1 MINDTHIVID
11 LETLG
16 NNPAGTI
23 ATIGMVAV
31 NGGRIT
37 QEQYLLVD
45 TRDAQ
50 RHGMQSDAG
59 TALWWMQQ
67 GATAQ
72 AELRSERAT
81 DRLGL
86 SHALMLV
93 ADFVKAHKGDGPFYV
108 WANSPSFDCVIL
120 RSAFELCRAN
130 TPWPYYVERDLR
142 TLLALYPAVKDL
154 PFEGIKH
161 HALHDARHEAM
172 LLIDALKLH
181 HQGKGCGEAGV

>member
-1 MINDTHIVID
+1 MINATHIVID

-16 NNPAGTI
+16 TNPAATI
-23 ATIGMVAV
+23 ASIGMVAV
-31 NGGRIT
+31 SALRIT

-50 RHGMQSDAG
+50 RHGMQSDAS

-93 ADFVKAHKGDGPFYV
+93 ADFVKAHKGDGLFYV
-108 WANSPSFDCVIL
+108 WGNSPSFDCVIL
-120 RSAFELCRAN
+120 RSAFELCHAN
-130 TPWPYYVERDLR
+130 TPWPYYAERDLR
-142 TLLALYPAVKDL
+142 TLLALYPAAKEL

-161 HALHDARHEAM
+161 HALHDARHEARQ
-172 LLIDALKLH
+172 LVAALKTVEHLN
-181 HQGKGCGEAGV
+181 AGANP

>member
-16 NNPAGTI
+16 TNPAATI
-23 ATIGMVAV
+23 ASIGMVV
-31 NGGRIT
+31 VSGGRIA

-50 RHGMQSDAG
+50 RLGMQSDAG

-67 GATAQ
+67 SNAAQ

-93 ADFVKAHKGDGPFYV
+93 ADFVKPHKGAGPFYV
-108 WANSPSFDCVIL
+108 WGNSPSFDCVIL

-142 TLLALYPAVKDL
+142 TLLALYPTAKEL
-154 PFEGIKH
+154 PFQGIKH
-161 HALHDARHEAM
+161 HALHDARHEARQ
-172 LLIDALKLH
+172 LIAALQLH
-181 HQGKGCGEAGV
+181 HQVKGCGEVGK